1 MAFKMKGNPYKMCKV
16 KTKQTMAYMKS
27 PLEQSKPDYIDID
40 KDGDTTES
48 MKEASARLASM
59 AKMKS
64 PMMQIK
70 SGTCAVCSATREQ
83 HNVGK
88 WNEANHA
95 YTMGQAESVQSSKD
109 ERKIEMAA
117 KKEALIK
124 KYGSMEAAIA
134 ANEAKKAKEAE
145 EAEEG
150 KVTEAGL
157 PMKSPLE
164 QKVAIGTT
172 PADKK
177 EYDREVGDYIR
188 QSAIVKGSKKA
199 EKLKKRRLAKEAKA
213 AKGPKKGI
221 NIDFRKTKSNKRG
234 TGGKIGIRLIPKI
247 TRKGRGINF
256 N

>member
-1 MAFKMKGNPYKMCKV
+1 MKGSAFKLNNV
-16 KTKQTMAYMKS
+16 ATK
-27 PLEQSKPDYIDID
+27 
-40 KDGDTTES
+40 
-48 MKEASARLASM
+48 SAL
-59 AKMKS
+59 KH
-64 PMMQIK
+64 
-70 SGTCAVCSATREQ
+70 SATAKPHPHPGIKDIQ
-83 HNVGK
+83 TADGNF
-88 WNEANHA
+88 ANQPGTWTDENTFVPVKDA
-95 YTMGQAESVQSSKD
+95 DQESYDIKD
-109 ERKIEMAA
+109 EQGIWSRNEEM
-117 KKEALIK
+117 
-124 KYGSMEAAIA
+124 
-134 ANEAKKAKEAE
+134 
-145 EAEEG
+145 EG
-150 KVTEAGL
+150 G
-157 PMKSPLE
+157 PQMKSPLE